1 MILTRPGEFL
11 NEIKNDRII
20 LEDAKKKVKH
30 FESKLNKIR
39 KRDNKFEKQK
49 KHQLI
54 LITFTVLKNIIF
66 DSSKDFTT
74 MGSEAKIQIKRSK

>member
-1 MILTRPGEFL
+1 MPKE
-11 NEIKNDRII
+11 
-20 LEDAKKKVKH
+20 VKY

-39 KRDNKFEKQK
+39 KRGNKFEEQK

-54 LITFTVLKNIIF
+54 LISFTVLKNIIF

-74 MGSEAKIQIKRSK
+74 MGFEAKIQIKRSK

>member
-39 KRDNKFEKQK
+39 KRDNKFE
-49 KHQLI
+49 
-54 LITFTVLKNIIF
+54 N
-66 DSSKDFTT
+66 
-74 MGSEAKIQIKRSK
+74 KRNTS

>member
-1 MILTRPGEFL
+1 MPR
-11 NEIKNDRII
+11 
-20 LEDAKKKVKH
+20 KVKYI
-30 FESKLNKIR
+30 ESKPNKIR
-39 KRDNKFEKQK
+39 KRGNKFEEQK

-54 LITFTVLKNIIF
+54 LIRFTVLKNIIF